1 MTSLLRWTHKL
12 CCACFGTAIL
22 GKQNK
27 IYFSLLFS
35 SVQSS
40 ILQFCKRGFRH
51 FFVSSL
57 FFFFLSPFWLDF
69 FYIVLKNIS
78 VFFYLLNFFWELVFC
93 VLTRPCFG
101 IPEMGGCILQRPR
114 KNLAD
119 GSFFLKNIVFRYT
132 TVTLSTT
139 VTLIERTCTEVA
151 QYYCKAAVQD
161 YFSYLV
167 AFLEITDWALL
178 PTTCFYFGDGSACC
192 ILQKDAG
199 SMLHPCWRM
208 QVWFY

>member
-12 CCACFGTAIL
+12 CRACFGTAIL

-57 FFFFLSPFWLDF
+57 LFFSVSILARFLLYCPEKH
-69 FYIVLKNIS
+69 ICI
-78 VFFYLLNFFWELVFC
+78 LLPLEFFWELVFY

>member
-1 MTSLLRWTHKL
+1 ML
-12 CCACFGTAIL
+12 CLFWNCNSWKT
-22 GKQNK
+22 KQNIFLTSVLICAIIHSPILQK
-27 IYFSLLFS
+27 GFQTFLCLFS
-35 SVQSS
+35 IFFFSVS
-40 ILQFCKRGFRH
+40 ILAR
-51 FFVSSL
+51 
-57 FFFFLSPFWLDF
+57 FLLYCPEKH
-69 FYIVLKNIS
+69 ICI
-78 VFFYLLNFFWELVFC
+78 LLPLEFFWELVFY

-101 IPEMGGCILQRPR
+101 IAEMGGCILQRPR

-208 QVWFY
+208 QVWLY